1 MEDTP
6 LSELPVVVHVRRS
19 STWSMITLGTSSAA
33 SVTTVSYCRTNDT
46 IFGLASGIDEDIA
59 TEDALDI
66 DGNGGDSYVKGDEF
80 KFHMNE
86 NEIE

>member
-1 MEDTP
+1 
-6 LSELPVVVHVRRS
+6 
-19 STWSMITLGTSSAA
+19 MIPF
-33 SVTTVSYCRTNDT
+33 
-46 IFGLASGIDEDIA
+46 FGLASGIDEDIS